1 MSTTSTNPS
10 SRSPGTG
17 ASAGRRRLGGSRHTK
32 EGPFHHPFG
41 IVTSTRGEWD
51 MPRLRP
57 MWVWRPWPDG
67 SRPLQ
72 LAQPRH
78 FAARGRPVDFS
89 WRVRR
94 EGSVPA
100 ALSSKSRG
108 DARFRRARLAYSG
121 IQSTPP
127 VMTTWSVALMDT
139 SLPRGCDGAATPLR
153 QGRSA
158 PPRGRL
164 AVACTGKRGFRPGRG
179 WGRPC
184 E

>member
-1 MSTTSTNPS
+1 MSRPNYSAVRNQRSVRRSPLASRPRSPMWPSLRPS
-10 SRSPGTG
+10 SLG
-17 ASAGRRRLGGSRHTK
+17 AAGGENATRTEREPAQLRTLRDDCRKCVTPPREGG
-32 EGPFHHPFG
+32 
-41 IVTSTRGEWD
+41 
-51 MPRLRP
+51 
-57 MWVWRPWPDG
+57 
-67 SRPLQ
+67 
-72 LAQPRH
+72 
-78 FAARGRPVDFS
+78 PVDSS

-164 AVACTGKRGFRPGRG
+164 AVACTGKPGSRPGRG